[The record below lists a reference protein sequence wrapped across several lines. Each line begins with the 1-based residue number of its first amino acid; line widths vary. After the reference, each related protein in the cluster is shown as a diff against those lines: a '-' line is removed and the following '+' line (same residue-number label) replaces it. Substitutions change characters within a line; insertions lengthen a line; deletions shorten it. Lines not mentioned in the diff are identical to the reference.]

1 MTISFNDPVA
11 FVLAVVYALVAC
23 GGGYWIGR
31 FIASVCSSGNT
42 AEDRMGNAA
51 GFFAFLFFAAVA
63 AVATL
68 VMLFIGHAGIPA
80 LICVGLVGAAFGC
93 GSRA

>member
-11 FVLAVVYALVAC
+11 FVLAIVYALVAC
-23 GGGYWIGR
+23 GAGYWIGR
-31 FIASVCSSGNT
+31 LIASFSSGNT
-42 AEDRMGNAA
+42 AEDRMGNAV

-63 AVATL
+63 AVATV